1 MASSIIAT
9 TIDETFP
16 IAGVDNDSQGFRDNF
31 SIIKDN
37 FTAAKS
43 RIETLETDTAKKNV
57 NNSFDNNT
65 ISLANLKEITH
76 EFNGS
81 ATGSGVADNIPLSF
95 TSGHFWYIDDVSKD
109 IIVTCT
115 DWPTTNQYAEMHIS
129 VKPSDSDQHTV
140 TFAGENPSGT
150 PTYLVDD
157 KGDIA
162 WTGRTLTLD
171 LVNTK
176 RDLIK
181 VYTFDGGNSLYIQY
195 LGRFTQT
202 A

>member
-9 TIDETFP
+9 TIDESFP
-16 IAGVDNDSQGFRDNF
+16 VAGVDNDSQGFRDNF

-37 FTAAKS
+37 FTYAKDE
-43 RIETLETDTAKKNV
+43 IETLQNDTAKKNV
-57 NNSFDNNT
+57 DNSFDNNT

-81 ATGSGVADNIPLSF
+81 ATGDGDRTLSF
-95 TSGHFWYIDDVSKD
+95 TNGHFWYIDDVSVN
-109 IIVTCT
+109 ITVTCI
-115 DWPTTNQYAEMHIS
+115 DWPTTDQYAEMHIS
-129 VKPSDSDQHTV
+129 VKPIDSSQPTV
-140 TFAGENPSGT
+140 TFAGQNPSGT
-150 PTYLVDD
+150 PSTYLVDD
-157 KGDIA
+157 KGDIV

-171 LVNTK
+171 IVNTK

>member
-1 MASSIIAT
+1 MSEIIIE

-43 RIETLETDTAKKNV
+43 RIEILETNTAKKNV
-57 NNSFDNNT
+57 DNSFDNNT

-81 ATGSGVADNIPLSF
+81 ATGDGDRPLSF
-95 TSGHFWYIDDVSKD
+95 TNGHFWYIDDVSKD

-171 LVNTK
+171 LVESK